1 MASLA
6 FDESLVR
13 IIEEPLS
20 REEVERRLADVLH
33 DAGYVHESY
42 RSAILEREKNF
53 PTGLFAGRVNVAI
66 PHCDV
71 ENVKA
76 GALCVGVL
84 RHPATWSRMEDKSAQ
99 CEVSL
104 VVMLAL
110 TDPKDHLETLR
121 KVIGLVQDQ
130 DLAERVVASST
141 SVEVYGLLR
150 DKLA

>member
-20 REEVERRLADVLH
+20 REEVEGRLADALY
-33 DAGYVHESY
+33 DAGYVRESY
-42 RSAILEREKNF
+42 RAAILEREKNF

-76 GALCVGVL
+76 GAMCVGVL
-84 RHPATWSRMEDKSAQ
+84 RHPATWSRMEDKSSQ

-110 TDPKDHLETLR
+110 TDPKDHLETLQ
-121 KVIGLVQDQ
+121 KVIRLVQDQ
-130 DLAERVVASST
+130 DLAERVVVSGT
-141 SVEVYGLLR
+141 SAEVYGLLR
-150 DKLA
+150 DRLA